1 MRVNPNQASALIADM
16 QQSQQTLAT
25 AVDQLASGK
34 RVTLPSDDPTAFAAN
49 VRSLGTS
56 ESVDRY
62 TKNANTV
69 VARAQMADS
78 ALSTVVSSL
87 TQAISLGTE
96 GANGSVSTAD
106 RSALAT
112 QVQGVLANV
121 LAQANLA
128 LGGMALFSGTG
139 TPDQAFTADPTASSG
154 FLYNGNTGVNQ
165 TTIGDGL
172 RVAVNV
178 PGNQIFLSSKG
189 NVLGSLNQLVTA
201 LQSGSA
207 ADISTATSA
216 VSAAITHVS
225 QQRVLYAN
233 TVTQADAQES
243 FLSQETLS
251 LSSQQSSLTGIDLAT
266 AATNLTQAQTAH
278 TAVLAAA
285 AKVLPVSLLDY
296 LK

>member
-1 MRVNPNQASALIADM
+1 
-16 QQSQQTLAT
+16 
-25 AVDQLASGK
+25 
-34 RVTLPSDDPTAFAAN
+34 
-49 VRSLGTS
+49 
-56 ESVDRY
+56 
-62 TKNANTV
+62 
-69 VARAQMADS
+69 
-78 ALSTVVSSL
+78 
-87 TQAISLGTE
+87 
-96 GANGSVSTAD
+96 
-106 RSALAT
+106 
-112 QVQGVLANV
+112 
-121 LAQANLA
+121 
-128 LGGMALFSGTG
+128 MALFSGTG

-172 RVAVNV
+172 QVAVNV

-201 LQSGSA
+201 LQSGST

>member
-1 MRVNPNQASALIADM
+1 M

-49 VRSLGTS
+49 LRSLGTS

-172 RVAVNV
+172 QVAVNV

-201 LQSGSA
+201 LQSGST